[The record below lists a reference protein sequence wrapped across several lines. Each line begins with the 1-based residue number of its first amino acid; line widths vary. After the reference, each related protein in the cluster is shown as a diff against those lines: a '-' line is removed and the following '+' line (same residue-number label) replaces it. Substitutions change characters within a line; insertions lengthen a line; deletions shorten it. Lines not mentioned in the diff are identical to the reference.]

1 MGGPS
6 NCICLIPPAPD
17 THPFWGYHV
26 NPPLK
31 SELFPMED
39 QGCPPTNSRKKTAG
53 TWSRGIVSQSGC
65 LAPKK
70 YLMNSRVG
78 GGGAEGS
85 FPMSLTQVPSQNRP
99 PSSLDCL
106 PQWLKTAR
114 EARGATSTRPSRC
127 GPRTSWPGST
137 GATCGSSRGT
147 SKARC
152 F

>member
-6 NCICLIPPAPD
+6 NCICLIPPTPD

-31 SELFPMED
+31 KRAISHGRPGLPPNKFP
-39 QGCPPTNSRKKTAG
+39 KKTAG

-65 LAPKK
+65 LAPK
-70 YLMNSRVG
+70 NIPDEQSSRG
-78 GGGAEGS
+78 GGGGS

-99 PSSLDCL
+99 PSSLDRL